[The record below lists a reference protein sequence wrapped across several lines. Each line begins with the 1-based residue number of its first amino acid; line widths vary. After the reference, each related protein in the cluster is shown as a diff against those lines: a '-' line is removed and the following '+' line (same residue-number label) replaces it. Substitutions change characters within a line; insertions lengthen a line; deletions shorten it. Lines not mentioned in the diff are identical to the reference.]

1 MKNDHRPV
9 NINLIKIKL
18 PISAL
23 TSITHRLAGMY
34 IFFITYPLSV
44 FLFYLSISSSES
56 FINLTNILINTIYI
70 STFVAFSYLVLWY
83 HILTGVR
90 HLIMDMHIGESLD
103 ASKYSSILVLL
114 LWALSVIA
122 TFTVM
127 FVWKVQLSGI
137 FKDVVQ
143 FWYFYMYF
151 M

>member
-83 HILTGVR
+83 HILIGVR
-90 HLIMDMHIGESLD
+90 YLIMDMHIGESLE
-103 ASKYSSILVLL
+103 ASKYSSILVLI
-114 LWALSVIA
+114 LWSLSVIA

-127 FVWKVQLSGI
+127 FV
-137 FKDVVQ
+137 
-143 FWYFYMYF
+143 
-151 M
+151 

>member
-1 MKNDHRPV
+1 MKDDHRPV

-34 IFFITYPLSV
+34 IFFITFPLSV

-56 FINLTNILINTIYI
+56 FLNLTNTLIGSFYI

-90 HLIMDMHIGESLD
+90 HLIMDMHIGESLE
-103 ASKYSSILVLL
+103 ASKYSSIFVLF
-114 LWALSVIA
+114 LWGLSVIA
-122 TFTVM
+122 TFVVM
-127 FVWKVQLSGI
+127 FI
-137 FKDVVQ
+137 
-143 FWYFYMYF
+143 
-151 M
+151 

>member
-34 IFFITYPLSV
+34 IFFITFPLSV

-56 FINLTNILINTIYI
+56 FLNLTKTLIGSFYI

-90 HLIMDMHIGESLD
+90 HLIMDMHIGESLE
-103 ASKYSSILVLL
+103 ASKYSSIFVLF
-114 LWALSVIA
+114 LWGLSVIA
-122 TFTVM
+122 TFVVM
-127 FVWKVQLSGI
+127 FI
-137 FKDVVQ
+137 
-143 FWYFYMYF
+143 
-151 M
+151 

>member
-1 MKNDHRPV
+1 MKDAHSPV

-34 IFFITYPLSV
+34 IFFITFPLSV

-56 FINLTNILINTIYI
+56 FLNLTNTLIGSFYI

-90 HLIMDMHIGESLD
+90 HLIMDMHIGESLE
-103 ASKYSSILVLL
+103 ASKYSSIFVLF
-114 LWALSVIA
+114 LWGLSVIA
-122 TFTVM
+122 TFVVM
-127 FVWKVQLSGI
+127 FI
-137 FKDVVQ
+137 
-143 FWYFYMYF
+143 
-151 M
+151 

>member
-44 FLFYLSISSSES
+44 YLFYLSISSSES
-56 FINLTNILINTIYI
+56 FINLTNILINNIYI

-90 HLIMDMHIGESLD
+90 HLIMDMHIGESLE

-127 FVWKVQLSGI
+127 FV
-137 FKDVVQ
+137 
-143 FWYFYMYF
+143 
-151 M
+151 

>member
-44 FLFYLSISSSES
+44 FLFYLSIYSSES
-56 FINLTNILINTIYI
+56 FINLTNILINNIYI
-70 STFVAFSYLVLWY
+70 STFVAYSYLVLWY

-90 HLIMDMHIGESLD
+90 HLIMDMHIGESLE

-127 FVWKVQLSGI
+127 FV
-137 FKDVVQ
+137 
-143 FWYFYMYF
+143 
-151 M
+151 

>member
-34 IFFITYPLSV
+34 IFFITFPLSV

-56 FINLTNILINTIYI
+56 FLNLTNTLIGSFYL

-90 HLIMDMHIGESLD
+90 HLIMDMHIGESLE
-103 ASKYSSILVLL
+103 ASKYSSIFVLF
-114 LWALSVIA
+114 LWGLSVIA
-122 TFTVM
+122 AFVVM
-127 FVWKVQLSGI
+127 FI
-137 FKDVVQ
+137 
-143 FWYFYMYF
+143 
-151 M
+151 

>member
-56 FINLTNILINTIYI
+56 FINLTNILINSIYI

-122 TFTVM
+122 AFTVM
-127 FVWKVQLSGI
+127 FV
-137 FKDVVQ
+137 
-143 FWYFYMYF
+143 
-151 M
+151 

>member
-44 FLFYLSISSSES
+44 FLFYLSTSSLES

-90 HLIMDMHIGESLD
+90 HLIMDMHIGESLE
-103 ASKYSSILVLL
+103 ASKYSSILVLI
-114 LWALSVIA
+114 LWSLSVIA

-127 FVWKVQLSGI
+127 FV
-137 FKDVVQ
+137 
-143 FWYFYMYF
+143 
-151 M
+151 

>member
-44 FLFYLSISSSES
+44 FLFYISISSSES
-56 FINLTNILINTIYI
+56 FINLTNILINSIYI

-127 FVWKVQLSGI
+127 FV
-137 FKDVVQ
+137 
-143 FWYFYMYF
+143 
-151 M
+151 

>member
-1 MKNDHRPV
+1 MKDDHRPV

-34 IFFITYPLSV
+34 IFFITFPLSV

-56 FINLTNILINTIYI
+56 FLNLTNALIGSFYL

-90 HLIMDMHIGESLD
+90 HLIMDMHIGESLE
-103 ASKYSSILVLL
+103 ASKYSSIFVLF
-114 LWALSVIA
+114 LWGLSVIA
-122 TFTVM
+122 TFVVM
-127 FVWKVQLSGI
+127 FI
-137 FKDVVQ
+137 
-143 FWYFYMYF
+143 
-151 M
+151 

>member
-1 MKNDHRPV
+1 MKDDHRPV

-34 IFFITYPLSV
+34 IFFITFPLSV

-56 FINLTNILINTIYI
+56 FLNLTNALIGSFYL

-90 HLIMDMHIGESLD
+90 HLIMDMHIGESLE
-103 ASKYSSILVLL
+103 ASKYSSIFVLF
-114 LWALSVIA
+114 LWGLSVIA
-122 TFTVM
+122 TFV
-127 FVWKVQLSGI
+127 VI
-137 FKDVVQ
+137 FI
-143 FWYFYMYF
+143 
-151 M
+151 

>member
-1 MKNDHRPV
+1 MKDDHRPV

-34 IFFITYPLSV
+34 IFFITFPLSV

-56 FINLTNILINTIYI
+56 FLNLTNILIGSFYI

-90 HLIMDMHIGESLD
+90 HLIMDMHIGESLE
-103 ASKYSSILVLL
+103 ASKYSSIFVLF
-114 LWALSVIA
+114 LWGLSVIA
-122 TFTVM
+122 TFVVM
-127 FVWKVQLSGI
+127 FI
-137 FKDVVQ
+137 
-143 FWYFYMYF
+143 
-151 M
+151 

>member
-56 FINLTNILINTIYI
+56 FINLTNILINNIYI

-127 FVWKVQLSGI
+127 FV
-137 FKDVVQ
+137 
-143 FWYFYMYF
+143 
-151 M
+151 

>member
-44 FLFYLSISSSES
+44 YLFYLSISSSES
-56 FINLTNILINTIYI
+56 FINLTNILINSIYI

-122 TFTVM
+122 AFTVM
-127 FVWKVQLSGI
+127 FV
-137 FKDVVQ
+137 
-143 FWYFYMYF
+143 
-151 M
+151 

>member
-103 ASKYSSILVLL
+103 ASKYSSILVLI
-114 LWALSVIA
+114 LWSLSVIA

-127 FVWKVQLSGI
+127 FV
-137 FKDVVQ
+137 
-143 FWYFYMYF
+143 
-151 M
+151 

>member
-114 LWALSVIA
+114 LWTLSVIA
-122 TFTVM
+122 AFTVM
-127 FVWKVQLSGI
+127 FV
-137 FKDVVQ
+137 
-143 FWYFYMYF
+143 
-151 M
+151 

>member
-56 FINLTNILINTIYI
+56 FINLTNILINNIYI

-122 TFTVM
+122 AFTVM
-127 FVWKVQLSGI
+127 FV
-137 FKDVVQ
+137 
-143 FWYFYMYF
+143 
-151 M
+151 

>member
-34 IFFITYPLSV
+34 IFFITFPLSV

-56 FINLTNILINTIYI
+56 FLNLTNTLIGSFYL

-127 FVWKVQLSGI
+127 FV
-137 FKDVVQ
+137 
-143 FWYFYMYF
+143 
-151 M
+151 